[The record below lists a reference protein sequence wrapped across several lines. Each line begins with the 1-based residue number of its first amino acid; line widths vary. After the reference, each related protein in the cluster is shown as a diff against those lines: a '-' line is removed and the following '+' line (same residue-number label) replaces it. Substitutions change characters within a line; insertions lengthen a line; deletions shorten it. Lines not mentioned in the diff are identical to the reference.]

1 MCNLQFGFT
10 QQQGHQISFKKGIQ
24 IVAPDSLYSINFRFR
39 VQTRAW
45 YYTQSESDLSA
56 SLIDARVRRMRL
68 RMEGF
73 MSDPKLT
80 YKIQLAFSRGDMD
93 FSAKEGSSVN
103 NSPNIIRDAAIYYEP
118 IEGLEFVFGQTKLPG
133 NRQRVVSSGEQQ
145 FMDRSIV
152 NATFNIDR
160 DFGIQAH
167 YTKNFQKFGFAI
179 KGAIS
184 TGEGRNVSSTDG
196 GLAYTGRIELLPF
209 GAFTNKGDYF
219 EGDLEHEQ
227 KPKLSI
233 AGGISHN
240 DRTKRTAG
248 QLGSDL
254 YEARSMDTYIF
265 DAVFKYK
272 GFAVYGEYMMR
283 DVIGSPITTSGSNT
297 RYAFEG
303 NGSLIQLSYCTKKK
317 WEIAGRYAQ
326 IMPFDK
332 IQHVQKMEE
341 VYTFGVTKYLR
352 AHRVKLQSNLNYH
365 TDTDMIGNTNSNYYS
380 VGFQIELGI

>member
-1 MCNLQFGFT
+1 
-10 QQQGHQISFKKGIQ
+10 
-24 IVAPDSLYSINFRFR
+24 
-39 VQTRAW
+39 
-45 YYTQSESDLSA
+45 
-56 SLIDARVRRMRL
+56 
-68 RMEGF
+68 
-73 MSDPKLT
+73 
-80 YKIQLAFSRGDMD
+80 MD